1 MRILFS
7 NWKYILKNLWF
18 VLPFAILPAVFLALS
33 LDYTAIKETTKAFFT
48 GDPTFGFIRLFRMWS
63 LIRVDSWVGALIG
76 VGSVLCVSVCTAL
89 MLSLVEKHMR
99 IGKRTLSGAFSQLG
113 NNFFTALA
121 VTVLYLFL
129 YEVWAVVTAAILYA
143 AGGIVDNLIGIY
155 LISIAAYI
163 VLGGV
168 LFYCVTIFYLWLPC
182 LQHTGFHGY
191 EALRYSY
198 QLMINVR
205 GKLFIS
211 LAGGF
216 IVACAVFA
224 ASAVLLPRLLFYA
237 VAFVAFV
244 FLYLSFCIRME
255 TFYFATD
262 KLDREDL
269 IRSYREL

>member
-1 MRILFS
+1 MFG
-7 NWKYILKNLWF
+7 NWKYIFKNIWF
-18 VLPFAILPAVFLALS
+18 VLPFAILPGAFLALS
-33 LDYTAIKETTKAFFT
+33 LDYTAIRETVKAFFT
-48 GDPTFGFIRLFRMWS
+48 GDPSIGFIQLFRAWS

-76 VGSVLCVSVCTAL
+76 AGAYISVSVCTAL

-113 NNFFTALA
+113 NNLFTALG
-121 VTVLYLFL
+121 VTLLYLFL
-129 YEVWAVVTAAILYA
+129 YEAWAVVTAAIQYA
-143 AGGIVDNLIGIY
+143 VGGIVDNATGVY
-155 LISIAAYI
+155 LISVAAYL

-168 LFYCVTIFYLWLPC
+168 LFYCSTIFYLWLPC

-205 GKLFIS
+205 GRLFFS
-211 LAGGF
+211 LAGVF
-216 IVACAVFA
+216 IGACALFGAFA
-224 ASAVLLPRLLFYA
+224 VYLPRPLFYA
-237 VAFVAFV
+237 AAFLVCV
-244 FLYLSFCIRME
+244 WLYLSFCIRME